1 MGETLN
7 KATAR
12 PLKDKFSAALF
23 VKWQPK
29 KANFSL
35 LITENIQVKVIPAPI
50 YGVAPMCLPWSGT
63 LTGVQVIK
71 SSVGLLRAR
80 DWAKNPKQKQAVK
93 PEVPCTAL
101 PWRTKIA
108 LELTELAHR
117 CQEDTY
123 PTTLQTI
130 TDHYTGQQVP
140 DLGLGNSLN
149 GAMAMA
155 NKVLPYRNWTP
166 LELSERASGVTW
178 LRVQSP
184 TKMPAINDP
193 AYREFMAIKQAK
205 TTDTDAD
212 TGLKTPTKDKERGLK
227 RYQVGEKIITK
238 GLNQAAIDKIKQ
250 FGTAV
255 QNQAVKSNPFVW
267 KRQLY
272 YGSHITLTLPG
283 IYPTKEVQ
291 VTELDKETG
300 ELLEY
305 SKVVPDYTPIKN
317 WFKNLIKAIQ
327 YAVKRDNPKA
337 NTDLYYCYVIEEQ
350 ERGAPHFHI
359 VFAHFMPFEAIKKL
373 WSKQLN
379 KYRSEVGLP
388 DLTPNE
394 VAACATWRGI
404 KSYANYLTK
413 YICKSGMQVA
423 GSCWGL
429 SEPGRALIK
438 PNKEMPVV
446 FFENAAD
453 AAQVIAN
460 CTGRAKECKTSKGKP
475 QARVHTNLATVDNH
489 RTYLNRLAPH
499 IPKYKPPA
507 TWISNPTTAYQ
518 VWKDELLKYLPPG
531 AKHLVEKIMPK
542 SAIFDGREAVPLYRE
557 RSKTELKI

>member
-7 KATAR
+7 KAKAR

-23 VKWQPK
+23 VQWEPK

-35 LITENIQVKVIPAPI
+35 LFTKDLQVKEIPAPI
-50 YGVAPMCLPWSGT
+50 YGVAPMCLPCPGT
-63 LTGVQVIK
+63 LTGVQVLK

-80 DWAKNPKQKQAVK
+80 DWAKNPKPKHPAK
-93 PEVPCTAL
+93 PELPCTAL
-101 PWRTKIA
+101 PWWPKKA
-108 LELTELAHR
+108 LASGQVVHR
-117 CQEDTY
+117 CNQQPYPNTDYSLLTTY
-123 PTTLQTI
+123 SAYLAKTSQ
-130 TDHYTGQQVP
+130 
-140 DLGLGNSLN
+140 
-149 GAMAMA
+149 
-155 NKVLPYRNWTP
+155 VLPYRNWTP
-166 LELSERASGVTW
+166 VELSERASGVTW

-184 TKMPAINDP
+184 TKMPAVNDP

-205 TTDTDAD
+205 TSDTDQD

-227 RYQVGEKIITK
+227 RYQVGEKMITK

-267 KRQLY
+267 ARQLY

-283 IYPTKEVQ
+283 IYPTKEIQ

-305 SKVVPDYTPIKN
+305 TKVVPDYSPIKR

-337 NTDLYYCYVIEEQ
+337 NADLYYCYVIEEQ
-350 ERGAPHFHI
+350 ERGAPHFHV
-359 VFAHFMPFEAIKKL
+359 VFAHFMPFAAVKKL

-388 DLTPNE
+388 ELTPNE
-394 VAACATWRGI
+394 VAACATWRGV

-446 FFENAAD
+446 YFENQAD

-460 CTGRAKECKTSKGKP
+460 CTGRAKEAKTSKGKP
-475 QARVHTNLATVDNH
+475 QARIHTNLATTDGH
-489 RTYLNRLAPH
+489 KTYLNRLAPH
-499 IPKYKPPA
+499 IPKYKPPG

-557 RSKTELKI
+557 RSKTELQI